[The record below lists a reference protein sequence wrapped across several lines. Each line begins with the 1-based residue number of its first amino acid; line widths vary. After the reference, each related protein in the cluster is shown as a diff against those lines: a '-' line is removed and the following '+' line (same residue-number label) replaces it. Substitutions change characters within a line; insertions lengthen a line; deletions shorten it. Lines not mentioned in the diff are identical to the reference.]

1 MSSNIKVQR
10 VCKFCGKE
18 FTARTTVTQYCGDNC
33 AKRAYK
39 ARKRSVKIDLSN
51 VETKVTV
58 TKPIELLK
66 AEEFLNVRQV
76 SRLIGCSR
84 PTVYNLIKTGK
95 LKAVNLLKKK
105 TIIRRSEVDKLF
117 EQPVVFGNELAPLT
131 EQFGMFE
138 FYTLT
143 EVQVK
148 YGVSGKALDDIINR
162 NSIPKFKKGAFA
174 FVPKPMIDK
183 LFT

>member
-10 VCKFCGKE
+10 ICKFCGKE
-18 FTARTTVTQYCGDNC
+18 FTARTTVTQYCGDTC

-39 ARKRSVKIDLSN
+39 ARKRAVGIDLSN
-51 VETKVTV
+51 VEYKVTV
-58 TKPIELLK
+58 SKPIELLK

-76 SRLIGCSR
+76 ARLIGCSR

-105 TIIRRSEVDKLF
+105 TIIKRTEVDKLF
-117 EQPVVFGNELAPLT
+117 EQPVDLGGELAPQTLPYLM
-131 EQFGMFE
+131 FG

-148 YGVSGKALDDIINR
+148 YGVSGKALDWINQ
-162 NSIPKFKKGAFA
+162 SI
-174 FVPKPMIDK
+174 
-183 LFT
+183 